1 MKQLITALTLVFTLL
16 LPTAFAQETSTDT
29 AQNEAVILYVDIN
42 TDGVE
47 KLADLLTGVGEVR
60 AQAIIDYRTENG
72 PFEQM
77 EDLLNVPGIGP
88 ATLANNEE
96 RIRL

>member
-1 MKQLITALTLVFTLL
+1 MKQLLTAMALVFSLMI
-16 LPTAFAQETSTDT
+16 PTAFAQEADTET
-29 AQNEAVILYVDIN
+29 AQAETVVLYVDIN
-42 TDGVE
+42 TDGAE
-47 KLADLLTGVGEVR
+47 KLADLLTGVGVTR

-72 PFEQM
+72 PFEAL
-77 EDLLNVPGIGP
+77 EDLLEVPGIGP

>member
-1 MKQLITALTLVFTLL
+1 MKYIITAMALVFSLM
-16 LPTAFAQETSTDT
+16 LPAAFAQEANTET
-29 AQNEAVILYVDIN
+29 AQAETVILYVDIN
-42 TDGVE
+42 TDGAE
-47 KLADLLTGVGEVR
+47 KLADLLTGVGVTR

-72 PFEQM
+72 PFESL

-88 ATLANNEE
+88 ATLANNED

>member
-1 MKQLITALTLVFTLL
+1 MKQLLTAMALVVSLMI
-16 LPTAFAQETSTDT
+16 PTAFAQEANTEV
-29 AQNEAVILYVDIN
+29 AQAETVGLYVDIN
-42 TDGVE
+42 TDGAE
-47 KLADLLTGVGEVR
+47 KLADLLTGVGVTR
-60 AQAIIDYRTENG
+60 AQAIIDYRNEHG
-72 PFEQM
+72 PFENL

>member
-1 MKQLITALTLVFTLL
+1 MKQLLTAMALVVSLMI
-16 LPTAFAQETSTDT
+16 PTAFAQETNTEV
-29 AQNEAVILYVDIN
+29 AQAEAVVLYVDIN
-42 TDGVE
+42 TDGAE
-47 KLADLLTGVGEVR
+47 KLADLLTGVGVTR
-60 AQAIIDYRTENG
+60 AQAIIDYRNEHG
-72 PFEQM
+72 PFENL

>member
-1 MKQLITALTLVFTLL
+1 MKQLITALTLVVTLL
-16 LPTAFAQETSTDT
+16 LPTAFAQEAGTDAT
-29 AQNEAVILYVDIN
+29 QTEAVTVFVNIN
-42 TDGVE
+42 TDGAE
-47 KLADLLTGVGEVR
+47 QLADLLTGVGEAR

-72 PFEQM
+72 PFEQI

>member
-1 MKQLITALTLVFTLL
+1 MKHFITAMALVFSLM
-16 LPTAFAQETSTDT
+16 LPAAFAQETNTGNAQADT
-29 AQNEAVILYVDIN
+29 VILYVDIN

-47 KLADLLTGVGEVR
+47 KLADLLTGVGTAR

-72 PFEQM
+72 PFESL

-88 ATLANNEE
+88 ATLANNQE

>member
-1 MKQLITALTLVFTLL
+1 MKQLITALTLVFSLL
-16 LPTAFAQETSTDT
+16 LPTAFAQEADTDV
-29 AQNEAVILYVDIN
+29 AEAEAVILYVDIN
-42 TDGVE
+42 TDGAE
-47 KLADLLTGVGEVR
+47 KLANLLNGVGEAR

-72 PFEQM
+72 PFERL

-88 ATLANNEE
+88 ATLANNQE